1 MEEPSKYGVV
11 VYEGDTGRIHRF
23 VEKPQVF
30 VSNKINAGM
39 YIFSPAML
47 RRIQVRTESNAFSEQ
62 HCHFIWNFKKNFF
75 FSTTIIL
82 YCLKGS
88 YYALL
93 QSLDFVLGVY

>member
-1 MEEPSKYGVV
+1 MFQVTKVEEPSKYGVV

-47 RRIQVRTESNAFSEQ
+47 SRIQVS
-62 HCHFIWNFKKNFF
+62 HF
-75 FSTTIIL
+75 
-82 YCLKGS
+82 
-88 YYALL
+88 ALL
-93 QSLDFVLGVY
+93 LTIFDLSLCTNSFGS